1 MARDGDIE
9 GPHDAWSCG
18 QVTRTRGKAEH
29 TSHQPC
35 IPPLRLPVIVPS
47 RQRPLDQ
54 SQSHSLS
61 TDGRLWNF
69 FRMSSHYSRRSGIDS
84 GLLATCL
91 PVPGLARRLHT
102 TTTLPR
108 TCPTPFFGR
117 VLVFSRNSSLS
128 LLHQNFH
135 FSALFSVHGAID
147 TIEIGIPTPHG
158 VSLSGANW
166 LHPGTYL
173 HSAPILRNIP
183 GRTSHV
189 AGNRDLRTTGC
200 HRVAAVHTPSL
211 LLFLLYTQTGFFLHG
226 PHSSRI
232 L

>member
-18 QVTRTRGKAEH
+18 QVTRTRGKAEPH
-29 TSHQPC
+29 EPHQPC

-189 AGNRDLRTTGC
+189 EGNRHLRTTG
-200 HRVAAVHTPSL
+200 AIESLPSHPFPAP
-211 LLFLLYTQTGFFLHG
+211 LFYIPRLFFRLHG
-226 PHSSRI
+226 PHSSRN